1 MQTILGSGG
10 IIGHEASF
18 CLSEFTDRIRQV
30 SRNPK
35 KVNDSDQVF
44 PADVKSELDVRQA
57 VKGSD
62 VVYLTVGLPYN
73 TKIWQEYWPV
83 IMRNTI
89 NACKEHN
96 AKLVFF
102 DNVYMYGKVDGWM
115 TEKTPF
121 NPCSKKGEIRAK
133 VAEMLLEE
141 MNKGNIK
148 ALIARSADFYGP
160 RAANTYLTPMVFDRL
175 NSGKKPQLMISSKIK
190 HSLTFTP
197 DAARS
202 MVLLGNSNDAYGQ
215 SWHLP
220 TDKDVMTGEE
230 LVKEASRIFN
240 KKNSFSLLSPMM
252 IKMASW
258 FSPVIKESREM
269 LYQFEYDYLFDSTK
283 FNEIYFEP
291 TSYIN
296 GIETIYRTQYSE
308 S

>member
-18 CLSEFTDRIRQV
+18 CLSEFTDRVRQV

-44 PADVKSELDVRQA
+44 PANLKSESDVRQA

-62 VVYLTVGLPYN
+62 VVYLTVGLPYD
-73 TKIWQEYWPV
+73 TKTWKEYWPK

-102 DNVYMYGKVDGWM
+102 DNVYMYGKVNGWM
-115 TEKTPF
+115 TEDTPF

-133 VAEMLLEE
+133 VTEMLLEE
-141 MNKGNIK
+141 IDKENLK

-160 RAANTYLTPMVFDRL
+160 RASNTYIAPMIFDKL
-175 NSGKKPQLMISSKIK
+175 NKGKKPQLMISSKTK
-190 HSLTFTP
+190 HSYTFTP

-202 MVLLGNSNDAYGQ
+202 MVLLGNSEDAYGQ

-220 TDKDVMTGEE
+220 TDKDVLNGSE
-230 LVKEASRIFN
+230 LVEKASKLFSR
-240 KKNSFSLLSPMM
+240 KASFSVITPFMV
-252 IKMASW
+252 KMASW

-269 LYQFEYDYLFDSTK
+269 LYQFEYDYLFDSSK
-283 FNEIYFEP
+283 FNETYFEP

-296 GIETIYRTQYSE
+296 GLETIYKTQYFQS
-308 S
+308 

>member
-115 TEKTPF
+115 TEETPF

-175 NSGKKPQLMISSKIK
+175 NNGKKPQLMISSKTK

-258 FSPVIKESREM
+258 FSPAIKESREM